1 MIDLDPSLS
10 QWRDARPWERPIYGW
25 GEASAYAASTAV
37 AQRWNL
43 INQWEPGDEEWIMLS
58 DGNDYRSMC
67 SLFFP
72 LFLAVPTVA
81 ASISS
86 LVADP
91 VVVVP
96 ITGFEVE
103 DLRCSPDL
111 LRATVLRY
119 GWNHD
124 FDPEAFCAS
133 DLFVESV

>member
-1 MIDLDPSLS
+1 MIDLDPALS
-10 QWRDARPWERPIYGW
+10 QWRDARPWERALYGW

-37 AQRWNL
+37 AQRWDLLNR
-43 INQWEPGDEEWIMLS
+43 WEPGDEEWIMLS
-58 DGNDYRSMC
+58 DGEAYRSMC
-67 SLFFP
+67 SLYFP
-72 LFLAVPTVA
+72 LFLAVPDVA
-81 ASISS
+81 ASISA

-96 ITGFEVE
+96 ITGFDVE
-103 DLRCSPDL
+103 DLRCAPDL
-111 LRATVLRY
+111 LRATLLHR